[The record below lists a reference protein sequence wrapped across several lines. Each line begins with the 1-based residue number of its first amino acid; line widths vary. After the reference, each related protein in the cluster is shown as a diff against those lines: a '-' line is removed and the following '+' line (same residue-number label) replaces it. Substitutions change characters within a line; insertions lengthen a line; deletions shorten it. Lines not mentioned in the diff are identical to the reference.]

1 MTTSWMRKPATLGLS
16 LGVALMASV
25 FGCGGQGTES
35 DAVVVPDSTVSSNP
49 AAKTS
54 AASAPGS
61 SPSSAATTPAT
72 SAAAAAAPVKAEGF
86 GTFKGQVTFAGDP
99 PASKVLFEKGK
110 AAKDPDV
117 CAKDAPLIS
126 ERLVVDGGTKG
137 VKNVLVYLNKP
148 TSVSDEAKKA
158 AAATNVVFDQNKCVF
173 DPHVL
178 AILAN
183 STIAL
188 KSSDPVNHNINAK
201 LKASNAFNQLLAPQ
215 GNAKFTPTDP
225 ERTPAEVTC
234 DIHPWMKAWW
244 MVFNHPYFAVTDAK
258 GYFEIKNAPAGTQK
272 VVVWQEAV
280 DHNGF
285 VTAPS
290 GDEVVIKANDSV
302 VKDFKVE
309 PSRLRAE

>member
-1 MTTSWMRKPATLGLS
+1 MTTSWMRKPATLGLG
-16 LGVALMASV
+16 LGVTLMVSV

-35 DAVVVPDSTVSSNP
+35 DAVVVPDSTVSSKP

-54 AASAPGS
+54 AAAAPGS
-61 SPSSAATTPAT
+61 SAPSAATTPAT
-72 SAAAAAAPVKAEGF
+72 STTAPVKAEGF
-86 GTFKGQVTFAGDP
+86 GTLKGQVAFAGDP
-99 PASKVLFEKGK
+99 PAPKVLAEKGK

-148 TSVSDEAKKA
+148 TSVSDAAKKA
-158 AAATNVVFDQNKCVF
+158 AAATHVVFDQEKCVF

-201 LKASNAFNQLLAPQ
+201 LKASSAFNQLLAPK
-215 GNAKFTPTDP
+215 GETKFTPTDP

-280 DHNGF
+280 DKGGF

-290 GDEVVIKANDSV
+290 GEEVVIKANDSV